1 MINNFIEKIIKND
14 NVYIIEYKD
23 EVAIAQ
29 SLLFKTDVNE
39 PVNVVCFW
47 SDKEQ
52 AVECCKEIWK
62 NYKPTALCLATFI
75 EDYLVNIYNESFIVG
90 IDFNE
95 KMEGIEA
102 DPLDVLS
109 ELIKKMK
116 KQKIDL
122 EFEYFKNLTDLE
134 NQLHKFALTKIKQK
148 LSNFIINATLAKIIF
163 YEKNLHICFYACR
176 IFIASTK

>member
-1 MINNFIEKIIKND
+1 MIDNFIEKIIKND
-14 NVYIIEYKD
+14 SVYIIEYKD
-23 EVAIAQ
+23 ELAIAE

-52 AVECCKEIWK
+52 AMKCCNEIWK
-62 NYKPTALCLATFI
+62 NYKPIELCIATFI

-95 KMEGIEA
+95 KIEGIEA
-102 DPLDVLS
+102 DPLDIIC
-109 ELIKKMK
+109 ELIKELK
-116 KQKIDL
+116 KQNINL

-134 NQLHKFALTKIKQK
+134 AQLQK
-148 LSNFIINATLAKIIF
+148 LL
-163 YEKNLHICFYACR
+163 
-176 IFIASTK
+176 